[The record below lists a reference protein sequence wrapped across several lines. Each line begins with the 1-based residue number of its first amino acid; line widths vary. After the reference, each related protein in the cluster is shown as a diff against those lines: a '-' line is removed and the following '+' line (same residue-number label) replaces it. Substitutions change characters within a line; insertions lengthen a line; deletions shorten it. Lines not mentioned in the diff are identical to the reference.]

1 MKHSEILENLIS
13 QFAKLP
19 GIGKKS
25 ARRLAYHVIRQNRDK
40 VLNLSDAI
48 VEAKEKLH
56 LCRECYNLTEDEICP
71 ICKDQNRDRKKI
83 LVVENFHDL
92 YLFENLSIFDGLY
105 HVLGGVLNPLD
116 GIGPDSL
123 KLEELFERIK
133 DDNTQEIIIGLSSS
147 IEGDTTALYIGNRL
161 QGEDV
166 IVSKLAS
173 GIPVGGEIEYT
184 DEITLRQALENRKGI
199 DNQ

>member
-1 MKHSEILENLIS
+1 MKHSEILENLIG

-25 ARRLAYHVIRQNRDK
+25 ARRLAYHVIMHNKDR
-40 VLNLSDAI
+40 VFNLSDAI

-71 ICKDQNRDRKKI
+71 ICKDQNRDRRKI

-92 YLFENLSIFDGLY
+92 YLFENLNIFNGLY

-133 DDNTQEIIIGLSSS
+133 DGDIQEIIIGLSSS
-147 IEGDTTALYIGNRL
+147 IEGDTTALYISNCL

-166 IVSKLAS
+166 LVSKLAS

-199 DNQ
+199 